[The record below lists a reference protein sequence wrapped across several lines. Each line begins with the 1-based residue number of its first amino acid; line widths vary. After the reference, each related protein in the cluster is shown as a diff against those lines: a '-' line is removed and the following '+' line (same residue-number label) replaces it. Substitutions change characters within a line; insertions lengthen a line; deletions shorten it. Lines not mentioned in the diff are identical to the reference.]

1 MGQTCGLICPDKFC
15 MKACTRSH
23 IDFSVNIPKVQAT
36 ILENF
41 RKTTEDYQNT
51 HANGHKIAV
60 IGAGPA
66 GLSAAIYL
74 KRAGASFLLLD
85 KGAPGGKLNNIHE
98 VANMPGFLPVSGY
111 DLAVSLYKSVEA
123 NGVELTYGEVLS
135 VKKEGDLFAVHTD
148 VEDYLVKGIIV
159 ATGFV
164 YQPLIPG
171 EKELQNRGVSY
182 CATCDGPL
190 YRGQEVLVYGEGGRA
205 EEEASYLSSICSKV
219 YFLSKGEPDGKEIPP
234 NVERLFHAE
243 VLALK
248 AENGEIAVKTR
259 LSGTEKDLKV
269 KAVFP
274 LYGEKSAL
282 SFLGGLGVE
291 EERGFIVVDD
301 TMATSVDGLYAA
313 GDIAKKGLRQ
323 VVTALGDGAVAGNAL
338 AAYLRRKKRG

>member
-1 MGQTCGLICPDKFC
+1 MVEIDALI
-15 MKACTRSH
+15 
-23 IDFSVNIPKVQAT
+23 
-36 ILENF
+36 
-41 RKTTEDYQNT
+41 
-51 HANGHKIAV
+51 

-74 KRAGASFLLLD
+74 KRAGVSFLLLD

-123 NGVELTYGEVLS
+123 TGVELTYGEVLS

-148 VEDYLVKGIIV
+148 AEDYLVKGIIV

-171 EKELQNRGVSY
+171 EKELQNHGVSY

-190 YRGQEVLVYGEGGRA
+190 YRGQEVLVYGEGSRA

-219 YFLSKGEPDGKEIPP
+219 YFLSKGEADGKENPP

-301 TMATSVDGLYAA
+301 TMATSVEGLYAA

-323 VVTALGDGAVAGNAL
+323 VVTALSDGAVAGNAL